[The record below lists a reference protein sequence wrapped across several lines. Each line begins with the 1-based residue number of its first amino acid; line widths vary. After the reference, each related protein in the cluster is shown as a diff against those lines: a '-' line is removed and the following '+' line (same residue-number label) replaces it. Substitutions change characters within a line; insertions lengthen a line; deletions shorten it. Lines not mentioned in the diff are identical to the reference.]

1 MNLTNIEIEKIKFAA
16 MLSNTLH
23 KYVYLKKDE
32 NGYYVEYAF
41 LTGAPHDNRCL
52 SWYDSY
58 QEEAYIRNGW
68 VEGLSDEK
76 KSLRLSSIKKKI
88 DNKIGNLFLLSNF
101 TCGYEDYGESSLKES
116 EESWKKYHDDEPFVA
131 ENHICKVGHPAPKC
145 MECQCKH
152 WTYKEPVK
160 CACWC
165 LKEVDIPTKVTIP
178 IEDAMKF
185 YKVKYITIK

>member
-23 KYVYLKKDE
+23 KYVYLRKDE

-68 VEGLSDEK
+68 MDGWY
-76 KSLRLSSIKKKI
+76 
-88 DNKIGNLFLLSNF
+88 F
-101 TCGYEDYGESSLKES
+101 
-116 EESWKKYHDDEPFVA
+116 
-131 ENHICKVGHPAPKC
+131 
-145 MECQCKH
+145 
-152 WTYKEPVK
+152 
-160 CACWC
+160 
-165 LKEVDIPTKVTIP
+165 
-178 IEDAMKF
+178 
-185 YKVKYITIK
+185 